1 MYVRTK
7 EGKIFNCF
15 AGESMGKPVY
25 YIKGSLTNGFID
37 YNEAYKVSP
46 NIIDIV
52 QVGDYVNGCMVIN
65 KKDDTIQIIQLIIP
79 FDLKELEKYGFKYG
93 VIIDGNKGYYKKVY
107 AENVGS
113 SIVEYCVFEER
124 DFFGIRAIT
133 IDITDNFETQLDD
146 TLYNLI
152 KDGLVEVE

>member
-25 YIKGSLTNGFID
+25 YIKDSLTNGFID
-37 YNEAYKVSP
+37 YNEVYKVSP

-79 FDLKELEKYGFKYG
+79 FDLKEKDIK
-93 VIIDGNKGYYKKVY
+93 
-107 AENVGS
+107 
-113 SIVEYCVFEER
+113 SIVTKEMFANVEYKVGE
-124 DFFGIRAIT
+124 
-133 IDITDNFETQLDD
+133 
-146 TLYNLI
+146 
-152 KDGLVEVE
+152 